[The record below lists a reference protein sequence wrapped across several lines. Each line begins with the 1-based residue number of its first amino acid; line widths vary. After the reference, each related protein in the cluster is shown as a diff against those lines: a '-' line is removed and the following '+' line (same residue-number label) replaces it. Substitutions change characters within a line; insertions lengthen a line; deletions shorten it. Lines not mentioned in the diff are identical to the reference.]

1 MKFGKIL
8 LASLLG
14 SLLCGV
20 IMLVVWI
27 VSIISLITSASMG
40 SFEPIEEESVL
51 EITLSQIITDAP
63 SVNPFAAIN
72 FATFEMQ
79 EQITLLS
86 ALSAIEIAAEDDD
99 IKGIYLHI
107 DKMASLSSANIEEL
121 RSALFGFKESGKF
134 VVAYNDIYTQSSYFL
149 CTVADEIYIQPEG
162 TMMWQGMSANV
173 MFYKGLL
180 DKLDIKMEVFRPT
193 ACKYK
198 SAVEPYILEKMSPA
212 NRLQME
218 ELIGSMWSTIA
229 SEVAT
234 ARNLSVEQVNRFAD
248 MISCSEPDQALANG
262 MIDGVIYED
271 ELLPIFA
278 EKGVK
283 ITDGKANSVEFGDYI
298 AQRGIALSTLGA
310 DKVGIIYAE
319 GAIVDG
325 EGVEAK
331 VYGDMLAATVKKA
344 RLDDTIKAVV
354 LRVNSPGGSALASDV
369 MWRELELLRE
379 QKPLIVSMGG
389 MAASGGYYISA
400 PADVIVADKL
410 TLTGSIGVFGM
421 MPDVEGALSSKL
433 GVTSDKVMT
442 NKNADFMTSLGGMT
456 PYQRKMMIKSVD
468 KVYERFTSLVAEGRN
483 LPVERVLEI
492 AEGRVWSGEMAK
504 EIGLVDEI
512 GGLKMAI
519 GIAVDKANLDKENFR
534 IVEILEEPTG
544 FEALFSTAQAQIVS
558 RITSR
563 RASSSLEL
571 IYNDYSQIR
580 SALEPLVTRDGM
592 VMYSPYNVQF

>member
-8 LASLLG
+8 LASFVG
-14 SLLCGV
+14 SILCGV
-20 IMLVVWI
+20 VMLVVWI
-27 VSIISLITSASMG
+27 ISIISLITSASLK
-40 SFEPIEEESVL
+40 SFEPIEPESVL

-63 SVNPFAAIN
+63 STNPFSAIN
-72 FATFEMQ
+72 FATFEMY

-86 ALSAIEIAAEDDD
+86 ALTAIEVASEDDD
-99 IKGIYLHI
+99 IEGIYLHI
-107 DKMASLSSANIEEL
+107 DKMASLSMANIEEL
-121 RSALFGFKESGKF
+121 RSALFEFKESGKF
-134 VVAYNDIYTQSSYFL
+134 IVAYNDIYTQSSYFL

-162 TMMWQGMSANV
+162 TMMWQGISSNV

-180 DKLDIKMEVFRPT
+180 DKLDVKMEIFRPT

-198 SAVEPYILEKMSPA
+198 SAVEPYILDKMSPA

-218 ELIGSMWSTIA
+218 ELIGSMWSTVS

-234 ARNLSVEQVNRFAD
+234 ARNLTVEKVNYFAD
-248 MISCSEPDQALANG
+248 NISCSEPSEALENG

-271 ELLPIFA
+271 ELLQIF
-278 EKGVK
+278 EERGVK
-283 ITDGKANSVEFGDYI
+283 ISKGKANSVEFGDYI
-298 AQRGIALSTLGA
+298 SQRAVPVATLGA
-310 DKVGIIYAE
+310 DKVGVIYAE
-319 GAIVDG
+319 GAITDG
-325 EGVEAK
+325 EGVDAK
-331 VYGDMLAATVKKA
+331 VYGDMMAATIAKA
-344 RLDDTIKAVV
+344 RHDETIKAVV

-369 MWRELELLRE
+369 MWRELELLRQ

-389 MAASGGYYISA
+389 LAASGGYYISA
-400 PADVIVADKL
+400 PADVIVADRL

-421 MPDVEGALSSKL
+421 MPDIEGALSSKL

-442 NKNADFMTSLGGMT
+442 NKNADFLTSLGGMT
-456 PYQRKMMIKSVD
+456 PYQRKLMIKSVD

-512 GGLKMAI
+512 GGLKVAI
-519 GIAVDKANLDKENFR
+519 GVAVDKANLDSENFR
-534 IVEILEEPTG
+534 VVEILNEPTG
-544 FEALFSTAQAQIVS
+544 FEALFSTAQTQIVS
-558 RITSR
+558 RLTSSKT
-563 RASSSLEL
+563 SSALEM

-580 SALEPLVTRDGM
+580 SALEPLVSRDGM